1 MNSVLYECEESVD
14 KAVYLAKVCL
24 AHQERL
30 YEGRVRELW
39 GDDGEDTPAM
49 VANLESAI
57 KTLQGDTE
65 DQIRY
70 LRAHYVVLR
79 NIDEGIEGVYRR
91 PSKRRLGSGTSSS
104 SDGGS
109 VGSGEGCGEGARG
122 SQERKQAHEV
132 LKMALERA
140 AKAEERANKCSKTL
154 GTTLARSVQAEQ
166 GATIEMHM
174 FQEAQASFVHA
185 RKVALQA
192 QAHYEAL
199 VTAMTTTT
207 TTTAAAAADPTTTT
221 ARLPS
226 DPSQPPSEQQK
237 QKQRSSPRSQ
247 KVGVKRSRREDDE
260 DEDVEAI
267 YDDDYDEDDGGDGG
281 DGGRR
286 RDSRGRDGNENDD
299 DADDTY
305 DRIESSQDYDA
316 LLVISGPSLTQSST
330 FPRRVSSF
338 AHQDSR
344 SSLDSISPP
353 QKDSAMESELDR
365 T

>member
-1 MNSVLYECEESVD
+1 
-14 KAVYLAKVCL
+14 
-24 AHQERL
+24 
-30 YEGRVRELW
+30 
-39 GDDGEDTPAM
+39 M
-49 VANLESAI
+49 VANLERAI

-70 LRAHYVVLR
+70 LRAHYVVWR
-79 NIDEGIEGVYRR
+79 NIDEGIEGAYRR
-91 PSKRRLGSGTSSS
+91 PSKRRLGSSSSS

-154 GTTLARSVQAEQ
+154 GTTLTRSVQAEQ

-207 TTTAAAAADPTTTT
+207 TTTAAAAADPTTAT

-247 KVGVKRSRREDDE
+247 KVGVKRNRREDDE

-267 YDDDYDEDDGGDGG
+267 YDDDYDEDDGGD
-281 DGGRR
+281 DRRR
-286 RDSRGRDGNENDD
+286 RDSRGRDGDENDD

-316 LLVISGPSLTQSST
+316 PLVISGPSLTQSST